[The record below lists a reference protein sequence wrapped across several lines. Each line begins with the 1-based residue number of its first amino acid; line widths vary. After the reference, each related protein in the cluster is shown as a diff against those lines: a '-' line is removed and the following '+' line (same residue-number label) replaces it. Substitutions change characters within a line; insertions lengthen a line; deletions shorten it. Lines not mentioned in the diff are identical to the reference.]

1 MKRNYD
7 IGLLVLR
14 IGMAALMLTHGI
26 QKFMAFIGGDVS
38 VVGDPLG
45 IGGMLTSI
53 LVLLGEL
60 VAPVLI
66 IIGIKTRFAAVA
78 SAITMAVAAF
88 VVHGADPLAKKEMAL
103 LYLIGFLSIALMGAG
118 SISVDK
124 K

>member
-7 IGLLVLR
+7 IGLLILR
-14 IGMAALMLTHGI
+14 IGVAGLMLTHGVP
-26 QKFMAFIGGDVS
+26 KFLAFIGGDLS
-38 VVGDPLG
+38 VVGDPIG
-45 IGGMLTSI
+45 IGALLSTV

-78 SAITMAVAAF
+78 AAITMAIAAF
-88 VVHGADPLAKKEMAL
+88 VVHGGDPVAKKEMAL
-103 LYLIGFLSIALMGAG
+103 LYLIGFVAIAFMGAG

>member
-7 IGLLVLR
+7 LGLLVLR
-14 IGMAALMLTHGI
+14 IGVAGLMLTHGI
-26 QKFMAFIGGDVS
+26 PKFLAFIGGDLS
-38 VVGDPLG
+38 VVGDPIG
-45 IGGMLTSI
+45 IGALISTI
-53 LVLLGEL
+53 LVLIGEL

-66 IIGIKTRFAAVA
+66 IIGLKTRFAAVA

-88 VVHGADPLAKKEMAL
+88 IVHGADPLAKKELAL
-103 LYLIGFLSIALMGAG
+103 LYLFSFIAIAFMGAG

>member
-7 IGLLVLR
+7 LGLLVLR
-14 IGMAALMLTHGI
+14 IGISGLMLTHGVP
-26 QKFMAFIGGDVS
+26 KFLAFIGGDLS

-45 IGGMLTSI
+45 IGGLLSTI
-53 LVLLGEL
+53 LVLIGEL

-78 SAITMAVAAF
+78 AAITMAVAAF
-88 VVHGADPLAKKEMAL
+88 VVHGADPLAKKELAL
-103 LYLIGFLSIALMGAG
+103 LYLIGFIAVAFMGAG

>member
-1 MKRNYD
+1 
-7 IGLLVLR
+7 
-14 IGMAALMLTHGI
+14 
-26 QKFMAFIGGDVS
+26 MAFIGGDLS